1 MALEAEEIS
10 AKADVI
16 NFAMTRGIRAQ
27 HAAAQGNADEA
38 ERLAREGV
46 DFAMQTDFP
55 LAHGVAYEAL
65 ARVTGDA
72 ADRERATACYVAKGY
87 HPGFYV
93 YS

>member
-1 MALEAEEIS
+1 MS

-27 HAAAQGNADEA
+27 RAAAEGHADEA
-38 ERLAREGV
+38 ERLAREGIE
-46 DFAMQTDFP
+46 FAMQTDFP
-55 LAHGVAYEAL
+55 LAHGIAYEAL

-87 HPGFYV
+87 YPGVYV